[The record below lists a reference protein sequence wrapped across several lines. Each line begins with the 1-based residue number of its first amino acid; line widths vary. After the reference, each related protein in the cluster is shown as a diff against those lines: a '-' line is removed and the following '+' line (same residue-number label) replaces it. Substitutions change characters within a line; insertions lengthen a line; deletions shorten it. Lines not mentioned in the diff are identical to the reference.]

1 MLNEFIMW
9 MQEPGKWNDGVV
21 LCGITAVVCLVLM
34 LKVLISIVN
43 WFTSENRWWNKHPF
57 DNGDFPDYGDHV

>member
-21 LCGITAVVCLVLM
+21 LCGVAVVVCLVIM
-34 LKVLISIVN
+34 IKQDGKN
-43 WFTSENRWWNKHPF
+43 FWRNF
-57 DNGDFPDYGDHV
+57 